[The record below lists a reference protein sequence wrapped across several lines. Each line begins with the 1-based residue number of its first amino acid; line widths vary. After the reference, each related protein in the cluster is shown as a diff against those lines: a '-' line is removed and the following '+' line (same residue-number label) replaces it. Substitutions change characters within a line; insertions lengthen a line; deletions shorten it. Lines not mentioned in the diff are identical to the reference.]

1 MRGNVVIAGI
11 VILILCGGL
20 AAADFVLTEG
30 PHMIAMQNPTDTL
43 PLAELPS
50 SSSSSS
56 SSLSSSSSAMTSSSM
71 ASSEAPVIP
80 ENSSS
85 TTGSTPGVVKKG
97 VSTKKASGINVEN
110 VLAKLQ
116 LVTQETNE
124 ASFLLLTAPDKS
136 KVKTYVLL
144 RNNDRAFLFSWMESD
159 DVKSIFAGLKQALQE
174 QFSGKVTDLVDETR
188 TPAGGP
194 LVDYLTFV
202 DPALSAERIVFLR
215 VRTRLYELHVAE
227 NGDALLEQLI
237 AELSL

>member
-20 AAADFVLTEG
+20 AAADFVLTES
-30 PHMIAMQNPTDTL
+30 PRMIAMQGTTDGV
-43 PLAELPS
+43 PPAELPVSSASSIS
-50 SSSSSS
+50 SSEAVASSSVAS
-56 SSLSSSSSAMTSSSM
+56 SEAQVAPQSSSSA
-71 ASSEAPVIP
+71 ASSV
-80 ENSSS
+80 S
-85 TTGSTPGVVKKG
+85 GVVKKG
-97 VSTKKASGINVEN
+97 VSTKKASGINVEG

-124 ASFLLLTAPDKS
+124 ASFLLLTAPDKA

-188 TPAGGP
+188 SPAGGP
-194 LVDYLTFV
+194 PVDYLTFI

-227 NGDALLEQLI
+227 NGDAMLEQLI
-237 AELSL
+237 AELSK

>member
-30 PHMIAMQNPTDTL
+30 PQMVAVQGTTDTL
-43 PLAELPS
+43 PPAELPS

-56 SSLSSSSSAMTSSSM
+56 ISSSEAVASSSVASSQAPVITESSSSA
-71 ASSEAPVIP
+71 AS
-80 ENSSS
+80 
-85 TTGSTPGVVKKG
+85 STPGIVKKG
-97 VSTKKASGINVEN
+97 VSTKKASGIKVED

-124 ASFLLLTAPDKS
+124 ASFLLLTAPDKT

-159 DVKSIFAGLKQALQE
+159 DVKSVFAGLKQALQE

-188 TPAGGP
+188 STAGGP
-194 LVDYLTFV
+194 PVDYLTFI

-227 NGDALLEQLI
+227 NGDAMLEQLI
-237 AELSL
+237 AELSK

>member
-20 AAADFVLTEG
+20 AAADYVLTEG
-30 PHMIAMQNPTDTL
+30 PQMIAMQDPTDML
-43 PLAELPS
+43 PPAELP
-50 SSSSSS
+50 SSSSS
-56 SSLSSSSSAMTSSSM
+56 SSLSSSSSVMTSSSIS
-71 ASSEAPVIP
+71 SSEAPVIP

-85 TTGSTPGVVKKG
+85 TAGSTPGVIKKG
-97 VSTKKASGINVEN
+97 VSTKKASGINVED

-159 DVKSIFAGLKQALQE
+159 DVKSVFAGLKQALQE

-188 TPAGGP
+188 STPGGP
-194 LVDYLTFV
+194 PVDYLTFI
-202 DPALSAERIVFLR
+202 DPVLSTERIVFLR

-227 NGDALLEQLI
+227 NGDAALEQLA
-237 AELSL
+237 AELSK